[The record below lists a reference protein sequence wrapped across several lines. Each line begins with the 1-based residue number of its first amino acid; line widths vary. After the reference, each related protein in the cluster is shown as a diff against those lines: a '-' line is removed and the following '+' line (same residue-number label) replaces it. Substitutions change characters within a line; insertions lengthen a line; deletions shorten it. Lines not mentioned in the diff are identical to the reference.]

1 MQPLPRPARTDESAR
16 TQRPRTSAGNLFACT
31 VKADGTVNCWG
42 DNSRGQLGFGSTALQ
57 SLTPVR
63 VSDSGGVDT
72 VSVSAGFRHACCT
85 RPAEP
90 SPIDHNDLI
99 RGSQ

>member
-1 MQPLPRPARTDESAR
+1 MDESAR